1 MIQRFEVAT
10 FFDCTETGVQNHRR
24 SSDMP
29 NDEWQYKRNQQRNF
43 ETLIQCISLRCQPMN
58 IKGPYVFGNDDGQL
72 YWTFSFETD
81 KQDIFLL
88 DRDPVGILKQDC
100 NQVPMIVGLGESE
113 RELFFTP
120 YLLTLGNSPNTH
132 FQQM

>member
-10 FFDCTETGVQNHRR
+10 FFDCTSTGVQNHRKKHGL
-24 SSDMP
+24 SDE
-29 NDEWQYKRNQQRNF
+29 DWHYQRNQQRNF

-58 IKGPYVFGNDDGQL
+58 ISGPYTFSNNEGQL
-72 YWTFSFETD
+72 YWTFNFESD

-88 DRDPVGILKQDC
+88 DGDPVGILKQDC
-100 NQVPMIVGLGESE
+100 NHVPMIVGLGESE

-120 YLLTLGNSPNTH
+120 YLITLGKTPNTY
-132 FQQM
+132 FQQV